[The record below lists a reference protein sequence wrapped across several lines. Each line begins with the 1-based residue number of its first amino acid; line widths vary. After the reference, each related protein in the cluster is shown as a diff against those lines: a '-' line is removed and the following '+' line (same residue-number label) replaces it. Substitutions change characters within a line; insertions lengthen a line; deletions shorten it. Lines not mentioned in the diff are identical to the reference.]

1 MADEKLPIIVLDGGL
16 VRPRIAYSRPCLIYD
31 RYLHQGT
38 TLEDVFHRDI
48 SNPLWSARPIEH
60 EPEVIIEAHLSFL
73 RAGARIITAA
83 T

>member
-1 MADEKLPIIVLDGGL
+1 MAVGKPPLIVLDGGL
-16 VRPRIAYSRPCLIYD
+16 VRTHVVQPSLTPH
-31 RYLHQGT
+31 LHQGT
-38 TLEDVFHRDI
+38 TLEDVFHHDI